1 MTDSEV
7 IAKLVSLDHQIQLL
21 SVMVREFIHELR
33 EDSDET
39 IDATDQMLAEVGV
52 R

>member
-33 EDSDET
+33 DDLEDA
-39 IDATDQMLAEVGV
+39 IDATDEGV
-52 R
+52 LE